1 LPAGKE
7 VLAFIEPNSS

>member
-7 VLAFIEPNSS
+7 